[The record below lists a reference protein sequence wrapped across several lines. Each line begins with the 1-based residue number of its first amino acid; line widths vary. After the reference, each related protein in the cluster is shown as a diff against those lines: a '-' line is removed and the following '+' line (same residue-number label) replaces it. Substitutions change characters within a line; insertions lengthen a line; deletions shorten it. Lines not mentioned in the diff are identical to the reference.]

1 MAPKS
6 AAFLDCMGM
15 LWRES
20 SGESLMAMLSHEP
33 AVPEGDGD

>member
-1 MAPKS
+1 
-6 AAFLDCMGM
+6 MGM
-15 LWRES
+15 LCRVS